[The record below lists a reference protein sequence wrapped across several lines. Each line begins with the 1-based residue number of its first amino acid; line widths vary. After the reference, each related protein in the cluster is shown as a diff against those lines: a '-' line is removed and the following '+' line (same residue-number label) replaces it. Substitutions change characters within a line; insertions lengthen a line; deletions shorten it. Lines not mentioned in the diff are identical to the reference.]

1 MTLYRVHID
10 LKFKRLSL
18 LFFIIAIFD
27 DILLLLVEQIN
38 MCSKLQMHC
47 LVSKEILRCI
57 TYHIMAFDTTLDT
70 TNNRQLSLSSL
81 IRNKT
86 ALKLVH

>member
-57 TYHIMAFDTTLDT
+57 TYHIMAFDTT
-70 TNNRQLSLSSL
+70 NNRQLSLSSL
-81 IRNKT
+81 IRKKI